1 MSMADSFEKIPV
13 QVFGTLDEGSRFVGS
28 QIAALIQGKKARGQ
42 MAVLGLATGSTPKS
56 LYAELVRLHRQEGL
70 SFANVISFNL
80 DEYYPIDQDALQSF
94 NRFMHEQLFSKVDID
109 PANCHIP
116 NGQWRK
122 EDIKQHCLDY
132 ERLISQAGG
141 IDLQILGIGNNG
153 HIGFNEPGSSHLSRT
168 RLIPLDNSTRIAN
181 AQDFQNISKV
191 PRLAITMGISTIT
204 AARRIVL
211 MAWGQI
217 KAPVIRRAVEGHVT
231 EQVPASLLQQHNDCL
246 FVTDA
251 MAAAE
256 LTRFKS
262 PWLTGECEWTP
273 AIVRKAVVNMALKLG
288 KPILSL
294 TNSDYNDNALSD
306 LLVEKGDAYEINLQV
321 FYSLRDS
328 ITGWPGGKPG
338 LSGQTAHAERST
350 PYPKRV
356 LIFSPHPDDD
366 IISMGGSFMRL
377 HDQGHQ
383 VHVAYQTSGNIA
395 VTDEFVTRFLDF
407 AVGFEVLAGIDSQR
421 SAQILQSATSFL
433 AAKKTSDIDTP
444 EIRAIKGLI
453 RRCEARA
460 TCHYVG
466 LPDERIHF
474 MNLPFYET
482 GAIEKR
488 PMGEDD
494 IRLTMELLDRI
505 KPHQVYGAGDLA
517 DPHGTHKVC
526 LDIVFE
532 SLRRL
537 RAAGAPWV
545 NDCWVWLYKGAW
557 QEWDIS
563 EIEMAIPMSP
573 DQVLKK
579 RFGIFIHQ
587 SQKDMV
593 PFQGNDSREF
603 WQRAE
608 DRNAATADLYAKLG
622 LTRYAAMEK
631 CLSGGS
637 SEQRLVPNRP
647 YLLFPAKGSI
657 CSLLIFI
664 WRNRIVSQSDRN
676 GLPPGNRPG
685 FAEGSSPRLFL
696 PSG

>member
-1 MSMADSFEKIPV
+1 
-13 QVFGTLDEGSRFVGS
+13 
-28 QIAALIQGKKARGQ
+28 
-42 MAVLGLATGSTPKS
+42 
-56 LYAELVRLHRQEGL
+56 
-70 SFANVISFNL
+70 
-80 DEYYPIDQDALQSF
+80 
-94 NRFMHEQLFSKVDID
+94 
-109 PANCHIP
+109 
-116 NGQWRK
+116 
-122 EDIKQHCLDY
+122 
-132 ERLISQAGG
+132 
-141 IDLQILGIGNNG
+141 
-153 HIGFNEPGSSHLSRT
+153 
-168 RLIPLDNSTRIAN
+168 
-181 AQDFQNISKV
+181 
-191 PRLAITMGISTIT
+191 
-204 AARRIVL
+204 
-211 MAWGQI
+211 
-217 KAPVIRRAVEGHVT
+217 
-231 EQVPASLLQQHNDCL
+231 
-246 FVTDA
+246 

-273 AIVRKAVVNMALKLG
+273 AIVRKAVVNMALKLE

-338 LSGQTAHAERST
+338 QGQTARAERSI

-407 AVGFEVLAGIDSQR
+407 AVGFEVLAGIDSKT
-421 SAQILQSATSFL
+421 SSQILQNSTRFL
-433 AAKKTSDIDTP
+433 AAKKASDIDTP

-466 LPDERIHF
+466 ISDANIHF

-482 GAIEKR
+482 GAIEKK
-488 PMGEDD
+488 PMSEEDV
-494 IRLTMELLDRI
+494 RLTMELLREI

-526 LDIVFE
+526 LDILFE

-537 RAAGAPWV
+537 KEAGEPWV
-545 NDCWVWLYKGAW
+545 KDCWVWLYKGAW

-593 PFQGNDSREF
+593 PFQGSDSREF

-608 DRNAATADLYAKLG
+608 DRNAATADLYAQLG
-622 LTRYAAMEK
+622 LTRYAAMEAFV
-631 CLSGGS
+631 
-637 SEQRLVPNRP
+637 RWN
-647 YLLFPAKGSI
+647 F
-657 CSLLIFI
+657 
-664 WRNRIVSQSDRN
+664 
-676 GLPPGNRPG
+676 
-685 FAEGSSPRLFL
+685 
-696 PSG
+696 